1 MYASFVNN
9 MMNFAMAESF
19 SAALLGRLALVL
31 CVLVL
36 NIVIIIRHR
45 ASE

>member
-1 MYASFVNN
+1 MYANFADN

-19 SAALLGRLALVL
+19 SATILGRLALVL

-36 NIVIIIRHR
+36 YIIIRHR